1 MDELFTAIETL
12 VNNFASFSQEH
23 LSQADIHWAQWAP
36 DLDKTLA
43 SFFQQSLNAISRL
56 ADQREASRLVHT
68 LQGKFNDLV
77 ESIFRFGSAEASSPM
92 PPAVYDNVCQQLT
105 AAIDDFSKQFG
116 RYLNPLT
123 PLPYTH
129 SQIVGRQMGK
139 MVSQIQELFHST
151 RVDKP
156 LLSIALK
163 PLVSRATN
171 PTGITYYELSY
182 LQALSSDLK
191 QLRTQEDLD
200 TYTIHFLKILS
211 NQLKEIPFNE
221 SKTNVL
227 LNVVLLHYNFNSPE
241 YISFCVLNLMEKLD
255 SLPTPEDKIKI
266 LRLYIRMLQQVII
279 RPGASLV
286 PGDLPPANQ
295 QIRSF
300 IEAEITYQESKHNGD
315 QQHRSFE
322 KIDTSLSSY
331 ELPVVVEL
339 LMKDGVITD
348 TNRSKI
354 YRVISNAFN
363 TVGSDDVSPES
374 LRSKGNKNNMKA
386 TAVHSIRA
394 RVIKWLEI
402 IRSW

>member
-1 MDELFTAIETL
+1 MDELFIAIETL
-12 VNNFASFSQEH
+12 VNNFASLSQEQ
-23 LSQADIHWAQWAP
+23 LPQADIHWGQWAP

-56 ADQREASRLVHT
+56 ADQQEASRFVHT

-77 ESIFRFGSAEASSPM
+77 ESIFRFGSASAASPM
-92 PPAVYDNVCQQLT
+92 PPTVYDNVCQQLT
-105 AAIDDFSKQFG
+105 VAIDDFSKQFG

-139 MVSQIQELFHST
+139 MVSQIQELYHST

-163 PLVSRATN
+163 PLVNRATN

-182 LQALSSDLK
+182 LQALSSDLR
-191 QLRTQEDLD
+191 QLRIQEDLD

-255 SLPTPEDKIKI
+255 TLPTPEDKIKI

-279 RPGASLV
+279 RPGASLL

-300 IEAEITYQESKHNGD
+300 IEAEITYQESKLNGD

-322 KIDTSLSSY
+322 KIDTALSSY

-386 TAVHSIRA
+386 SAVHSIRA